1 MSDDIQNANK
11 LLVKRLCDAMYDFDE
26 SSVRA
31 ELSTLLS
38 PTCLVHMCHP
48 FGDLNGPETLY
59 ETVYRDFLHAIPD
72 LERRDFIRV
81 AGPSET
87 EQQWVGCAG
96 YYMGSFQRPWFGI
109 PATGQFISFRYHE
122 FFRIEDGQVV
132 EIQSV
137 WDLPEWLHQIK
148 VWPLAPSLGREFQVP
163 GPASN
168 DGVTSQPYDLQHSLI
183 TRQHIIDMLTA
194 LVRHPSEG
202 GPEVM
207 QMDKYW
213 HPKMNWYGPS
223 GIGTCR
229 GVQGF
234 RQWHQIPFLKAMP
247 DRGQFQDE
255 VDLHFFAEGNYAA
268 VTGWPNMAQTL
279 SHDGW
284 LGLAASGQKIYLRS
298 LDFWRVEKGLIRE
311 NWVLVDL
318 MDVYAQLGIDVLS
331 RAREVAQTRIPGG
344 L

>member
-1 MSDDIQNANK
+1 MTIDLENSNKDIVSQ
-11 LLVKRLCDAMYDFDE
+11 LCDVMYDFDAAA
-26 SSVRA
+26 VRA
-31 ELSTLLS
+31 QMRSILSS
-38 PTCLVHMCHP
+38 ECLVHMCHP
-48 FGDLNGPETLY
+48 FGDFHGADEFYNAVYQNLY
-59 ETVYRDFLHAIPD
+59 HAIPD
-72 LERRDFIRV
+72 LERRDYIRV
-81 AGPSET
+81 AGPSESD
-87 EQQWVGCAG
+87 EQWVGCAG
-96 YYMGSFQRPWFGI
+96 YYMGSFQKPWLGI

-122 FFRIEDGQVV
+122 FFKIENEKIV
-132 EIQSV
+132 EIQAI
-137 WDLPEWLHQIK
+137 WDIPEWLHQIN
-148 VWPLAPSLGREFQVP
+148 VWPLAQSLGREFQVP
-163 GPASN
+163 GPATN
-168 DGVTSQPYDLQHSLI
+168 DGVASQPYNPTHSLQ

-207 QMDKYW
+207 EMDKFW

-229 GVQGF
+229 GIQGF

-255 VDLHFFAEGNYAA
+255 VELHFFAEGNYAA

-284 LGLAASGQKIYLRS
+284 LGLPASGQKIYLRS
-298 LDFWRVEKGLIRE
+298 LDFWRIENGLIRE

-318 MDVYAQLGIDVLS
+318 MDVYAQLGINVLS
-331 RAREVAQTRIPGG
+331 RAQEIARTRIPSIS
-344 L
+344 